1 MFRGL
6 VRRMLLKKRG
16 QPLIVSCNV
25 FQLTGL
31 FAKLTDAYPCFCT
44 IAAAKGNKTGLVF
57 EWDPFRHV
65 RHCFD
70 FVFGRFGLV
79 LLIFCGIFYRKF
91 GLFQLFCYFDPKPH
105 FFIQHRLTITPDVYC
120 CKGARF
126 LSVLGPRRWC
136 PVVPFLSIIFLYR
149 PLTDLNNFFCL

>member
-57 EWDPFRHV
+57 ECDPFRHV

-70 FVFGRFGLV
+70 LVFGRFGLV
-79 LLIFCGIFYRKF
+79 LLIFCGVF
-91 GLFQLFCYFDPKPH
+91 LENLD
-105 FFIQHRLTITPDVYC
+105 FF
-120 CKGARF
+120 
-126 LSVLGPRRWC
+126 
-136 PVVPFLSIIFLYR
+136 
-149 PLTDLNNFFCL
+149 NFFVILTPNPIFSYNIDLLSPQMYTAARAHVFCVF